1 MSTLEIIKQH
11 DSDYMDEAQNNAMRA
26 FISVVESRA
35 IRSGNKIEATPVVK
49 NTLSAKERKS
59 ILLKNYYRKVQ
70 TVYCSSL
77 RAWSTKK

>member
-1 MSTLEIIKQH
+1 
-11 DSDYMDEAQNNAMRA
+11 MDEAQNNAMRA

-70 TVYCSSL
+70 I
-77 RAWSTKK
+77 

>member
-1 MSTLEIIKQH
+1 
-11 DSDYMDEAQNNAMRA
+11 MDEAQNNAMRA

-70 TVYCSSL
+70 TVRSSL
-77 RAWSTKK
+77 N